1 VFVVRFPPVA
11 STFDRGDF
19 PKATESN
26 NAYADFFSSP
36 LGNSWMA
43 EGPRRSLD
51 KK

>member
-1 VFVVRFPPVA
+1 MARFLPVA
-11 STFDRGDF
+11 SRLDQGDF
-19 PKATESN
+19 AEATESN
-26 NAYADFFSSP
+26 NADADFFSSP